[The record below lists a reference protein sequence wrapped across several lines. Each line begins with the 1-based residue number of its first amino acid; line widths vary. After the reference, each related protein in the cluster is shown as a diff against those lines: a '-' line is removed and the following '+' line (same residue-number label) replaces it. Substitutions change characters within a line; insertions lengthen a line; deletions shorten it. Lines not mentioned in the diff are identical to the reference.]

1 MSKINERDHF
11 GYPDYI
17 APTDLS
23 VANILA
29 HGGYIPFCDY
39 TGREFKIGD
48 VVFFEYNTHYSTLPR
63 RGRIIKINPNK
74 QKIKICSDKSGG
86 YEEYKEPEENLPP
99 KHYNIF
105 GYRDDAAWREFWIDM
120 WTCPIIIGN
129 ANDRICDC

>member
-48 VVFFEYNTHYSTLPR
+48 VVFF
-63 RGRIIKINPNK
+63 RI
-74 QKIKICSDKSGG
+74 
-86 YEEYKEPEENLPP
+86 
-99 KHYNIF
+99 
-105 GYRDDAAWREFWIDM
+105 
-120 WTCPIIIGN
+120 
-129 ANDRICDC
+129 